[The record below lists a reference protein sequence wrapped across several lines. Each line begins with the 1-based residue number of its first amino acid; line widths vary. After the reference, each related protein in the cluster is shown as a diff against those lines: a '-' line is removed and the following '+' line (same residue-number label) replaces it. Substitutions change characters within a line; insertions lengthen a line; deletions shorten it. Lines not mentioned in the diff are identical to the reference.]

1 MPGTSSSSSPQNLS
15 ETQVMGAD
23 ALKEP
28 AARILVVDDDPMIRN
43 MLNEILQPKSYQ
55 VDLSEGSGDALEKLI
70 DFKYQL
76 LLLDANLPGISG
88 FELLKYCKKHHP
100 HMEIIMITGNP
111 ELDDAISTVKDG
123 AFDYIAKPF
132 SIEKLLARVSEAL
145 KAQKEKISCISKPG
159 AQAGGSTATIIATN
173 CGSTPETPLP
183 DYKVVRTLGAGTM
196 GVVLLVEKDQRLFA
210 LKILRKEGDPETHAS
225 RVKRFLRE
233 AEILSQIDHPNVVKI
248 YDSGFPKNSD
258 VPFILMEYIDG
269 KPLTDYIKKQG
280 LTMEQKLYI
289 IAQIASALAIVHK
302 FGVLHRDVKPS
313 NVLVA
318 SGYTS
323 KLSDFGI
330 ARISDSSLTMTHEVL
345 GSPAYMPPESFN
357 SKKPLDNRSDI
368 FSLGILSYELI
379 TGAKPFHGETVGE
392 MMSAIQYA
400 RPAEP
405 RKLVH
410 DISQSIQDILAN
422 MLQKNPEDRYQSAT
436 KIVQAINN
444 IGRKSD
450 DTDTSSLKFLRNMI
464 YGNRVWD

>member
-1 MPGTSSSSSPQNLS
+1 MPMAASTPQNLS
-15 ETQVMGAD
+15 ETQVMNLD
-23 ALKEP
+23 ASKEP
-28 AARILVVDDDPMIRN
+28 EARILVVDDDPLIRN
-43 MLNEILQPKSYQ
+43 MLSEILSPKGYQ
-55 VDLSEGSGDALEKLI
+55 IDLSEGSGDALEKLI

-100 HMEIIMITGNP
+100 NMEIIMITGNP

-132 SIEKLLARVSEAL
+132 SIEKLSSRVAEAL
-145 KAQKEKISCISKPG
+145 KSQKERVSCFSKPG
-159 AQAGGSTATIIATN
+159 SAGNISTATIITTGCAM
-173 CGSTPETPLP
+173 ETPLP
-183 DYKVVRTLGAGTM
+183 DYKVVKTLGAGTM
-196 GVVLLVEKDQRLFA
+196 GVVLLVEKDQRLYA
-210 LKILRKEGDPETHAS
+210 LKILRKEGDPETHSS

-269 KPLTDYIKKQG
+269 KPLTDYIKKKG
-280 LTMEQKLYI
+280 LTMEQKLYV

-318 SGYTS
+318 SGYTA

-379 TGAKPFHGETVGE
+379 TGSKPFHGETVGE

-405 RKLVH
+405 RKIIP
-410 DISQSIQDILAN
+410 DIAQSIQDILAN
-422 MLQKNPEDRYQSAT
+422 MLQKNPEDRYQSAS

-444 IGRKSD
+444 VGRKAD
-450 DTDTSSLKFLRNMI
+450 DTDTSSLKFLKNMI
-464 YGNRVWD
+464 YGNRVWE